1 MDEGFAKLNLTL
13 KQNQANALPAP
24 AKASRPMTSLKEYMQ
39 KSPAERMREQVLKSL
54 GLTEEELD
62 AMPPEKREQVEK
74 GIGERMRE
82 MIAMQNGQAPGR
94 QEDPTQARAT
104 LNAWI

>member
-1 MDEGFAKLNLTL
+1 
-13 KQNQANALPAP
+13 
-24 AKASRPMTSLKEYMQ
+24 MQ

-82 MIAMQNGQAPGR
+82 MIAMQNGQRRDGKRTRRRP
-94 QEDPTQARAT
+94 ARR
-104 LNAWI
+104 

>member
-1 MDEGFAKLNLTL
+1 
-13 KQNQANALPAP
+13 
-24 AKASRPMTSLKEYMQ
+24 
-39 KSPAERMREQVLKSL
+39 
-54 GLTEEELD
+54 
-62 AMPPEKREQVEK
+62 MPPEKREQVEK

>member
-1 MDEGFAKLNLTL
+1 
-13 KQNQANALPAP
+13 
-24 AKASRPMTSLKEYMQ
+24 MQ

-82 MIAMQNGQAPGR
+82 MIAMQNGQAPRR
-94 QEDPTQARAT
+94 QEDPTQAGAT